1 MSKLTRISKVKT
13 VDDGLAK
20 GVHFY
25 VKAAEALVAGNAVYA
40 SGAVGN
46 SGAIEVSKYIAN
58 NTIDERRFLG
68 ICQQDLAINE
78 FGYVLS
84 TGILKGVDT
93 TGAGFDTAIGETWLE
108 GDILF
113 ASPTYAGEL
122 TKVQP
127 SAPNQVIPC
136 AFILKKNANGTI
148 AIRAYDLGYHLN
160 ELHDLEITTPTEGEV
175 LRYNDVSDIWENTDS
190 LVIDASG
197 NVGIGTASPQK
208 KLDIASGDI
217 RLDNSKSIFFA
228 TTDANIGRVSIT
240 GDEASDFIRLK
251 VDNNNSH
258 VLHLNTTGVGIGTT
272 SPTEKLEVNGNI
284 KASGTLIAKQYQ
296 AFQCNF
302 INDISTTKYYLP
314 LETVAAQTVRY
325 QDEACMLAHADGRLA
340 SVTLKVE
347 NLGGASGNITFGI
360 EVLQSTGTGYSGTW
374 TVVETETMAV
384 ASTHNHDVFHFHFS
398 TAKHF
403 DSTHMFAIS
412 IQSDNAALGGDGGN
426 DERWF
431 VTPVIEWDYNTY
443 LGTNG
448 TSTRYDT
455 TP

>member
-78 FGYVLS
+78 FGYVLT
-84 TGILKGVDT
+84 TGTLKGVDT
-93 TGAGFDTAIGETWLE
+93 TGAGFATAIGETWLE

-127 SAPNQVIPC
+127 TAPNQVIPC

-160 ELHDLEITTPTEGEV
+160 ELHDLEITAPTEGEV
-175 LRYNDVSDIWENTDS
+175 LRYNDTDDIWENTDS

-197 NVGIGTASPQK
+197 NVGIGITSPASP
-208 KLDIASGDI
+208 LHIYENTSNTGNNAGLTVENDGAGDAVI
-217 RLDNSKSIFFA
+217 QFLLTGDRRWVVGIDNSDSNKFKISQ
-228 TTDANIGRVSIT
+228 TTDLGGGTAPFVIDTSGN
-240 GDEASDFIRLK
+240 
-251 VDNNNSH
+251 
-258 VLHLNTTGVGIGTT
+258 VGIGIQ
-272 SPTEKLEVNGNI
+272 SPTNKLHVIGDARIQGNLTVNGTYTQI
-284 KASGTLIAKQYQ
+284 DTDVLTTEQWLVT
-296 AFQCNF
+296 
-302 INDISTTKYYLP
+302 ND
-314 LETVAAQTVRY
+314 
-325 QDEACMLAHADGRLA
+325 
-340 SVTLKVE
+340 
-347 NLGGASGNITFGI
+347 
-360 EVLQSTGTGYSGTW
+360 GTGPAAVINQLGT
-374 TVVETETMAV
+374 EDIF
-384 ASTHNHDVFHFHFS
+384 DVQDDGTSVFY
-398 TAKHF
+398 
-403 DSTHMFAIS
+403 IE
-412 IQSDNAALGGDGGN
+412 DGG
-426 DERWF
+426 
-431 VTPVIEWDYNTY
+431 
-443 LGTNG
+443 
-448 TSTRYDT
+448 
-455 TP
+455 

>member
-1 MSKLTRISKVKT
+1 LYTLTNAYRLT
-13 VDDGLAK
+13 NA
-20 GVHFY
+20 
-25 VKAAEALVAGNAVYA
+25 AGNENMIWAEE
-40 SGAVGN
+40 N
-46 SGAIEVSKYIAN
+46 SFVKLYYN
-58 NTIDERRFLG
+58 NSAKLETT
-68 ICQQDLAINE
+68 
-78 FGYVLS
+78 S
-84 TGILKGVDT
+84 TGI
-93 TGAGFDTAIGETWLE
+93 
-108 GDILF
+108 
-113 ASPTYAGEL
+113 
-122 TKVQP
+122 
-127 SAPNQVIPC
+127 
-136 AFILKKNANGTI
+136 
-148 AIRAYDLGYHLN
+148 
-160 ELHDLEITTPTEGEV
+160 
-175 LRYNDVSDIWENTDS
+175 DV
-190 LVIDASG
+190 
-197 NVGIGTASPQK
+197 
-208 KLDIASGDI
+208 
-217 RLDNSKSIFFA
+217 
-228 TTDANIGRVSIT
+228 T
-240 GDEASDFIRLK
+240 GD
-251 VDNNNSH
+251 V
-258 VLHLNTTGVGIGTT
+258 V
-272 SPTEKLEVNGNI
+272 
-284 KASGTLIAKQYQ
+284 ASGTLIAKQYQ

-314 LETVAAQTVRY
+314 LDTVTAQTVRY

-384 ASTHNHDVFHFHFS
+384 SSTHNHDVFHFHFS

-412 IQSDNAALGGDGGN
+412 IQSDDAALGGDGGN